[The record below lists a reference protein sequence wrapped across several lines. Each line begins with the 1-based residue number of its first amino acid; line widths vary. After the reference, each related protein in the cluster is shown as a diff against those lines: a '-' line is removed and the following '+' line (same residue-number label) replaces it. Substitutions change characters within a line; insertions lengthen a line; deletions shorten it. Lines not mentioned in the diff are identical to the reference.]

1 MRAIKINSDYLG
13 IFASSV
19 CIIHCAI
26 TPLLFLTQAQLLNAS
41 FLTPEAWK
49 SLNYLFLAFSALAVY
64 RSFQNST
71 NFYVKW
77 LLIFSWIALSG
88 FILNELFEVVHLAEA
103 FTYIPAASLCGL
115 HIYNLKYCQC
125 DDDDCCVHQ

>member
-26 TPLLFLTQAQLLNAS
+26 TPLLFLTQAQLLNIS

-49 SLNYLFLAFSALAVY
+49 SLNYVFLAFSGLAVY

-71 NFYVKW
+71 NGYIKW
-77 LLIFSWIALSG
+77 LLIFSWISLSG
-88 FILNELFEVVHLAEA
+88 FILNELFEVFVIAEA
-103 FTYIPAASLCGL
+103 FSYIAAASLCGL

-125 DDDDCCVHQ
+125 NDDDCCIHQ